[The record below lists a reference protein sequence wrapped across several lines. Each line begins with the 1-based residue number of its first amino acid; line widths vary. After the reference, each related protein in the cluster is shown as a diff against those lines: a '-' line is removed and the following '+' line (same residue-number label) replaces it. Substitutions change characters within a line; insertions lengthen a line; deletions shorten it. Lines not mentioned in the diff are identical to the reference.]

1 MARINCLPLFRT
13 SLTLIPTL
21 LSVASELL
29 RRCSIAGA
37 GIFCSEQSADSFR
50 HFLFFHIFT
59 KKFIFLCKIK
69 FVTNIVKR
77 ILLLTGKLA
86 GYKGFAVLV
95 ATILLRAGYVGEAAW
110 ASVIISAL
118 CGAVLP
124 KAVGN
129 FGSSISDFYSEN
141 KGGKLYENTANHNQR
156 TSRAVAKPSDSGKR
170 AIENGKR
177 KIREAVERAKSES
190 ENG

>member
-1 MARINCLPLFRT
+1 MTTIDFSYC
-13 SLTLIPTL
+13 
-21 LSVASELL
+21 ELL
-29 RRCSIAGA
+29 
-37 GIFCSEQSADSFR
+37 
-50 HFLFFHIFT
+50 
-59 KKFIFLCKIK
+59 
-69 FVTNIVKR
+69 TNILKR
-77 ILLLTGKLA
+77 ILLLAGKLA

-95 ATILLRAGYVGEAAW
+95 ATVLLRAGYVGEAAW

-129 FGSSISDFYSEN
+129 FGNTISEFVSEN
-141 KGGKLYENTANHNQR
+141 KGGNQNEKITNYNQR
-156 TSRAVAKPSDSGKR
+156 VSRAVAKPSDSGKR
-170 AIENGKR
+170 AVENGKR